1 MTLTPSSKFTLKV
14 ILGVTIFSVLI
25 WNSGVHTIWTQLL
38 LIKFSAVIIYG
49 LLNVVAY
56 LLAGLGIIILGSSL
70 NKKVFCQQGLRGFL
84 ATASLALFTPGRAG
98 DLLLPLYWKRYL
110 SYGETMA
117 VVFVDK
123 IITLF
128 WLISIG
134 SSGVYIIFGL
144 QYGLIVGALL
154 LIGLGACSMLILS
167 RSCRTIII
175 RIIPKKLMAIFSGF
189 IPAFQ
194 TVLKS
199 GHTFIT
205 ITVVITGI
213 RIVLYAYGFCVL
225 LDGLGSSCSL
235 VYATLILALAQLTS
249 IVPISIMGLGVV
261 ESIFILGFTQLNIAS
276 SQIIAVSLI
285 GRIVTVFW
293 LSIFF
298 SFFTIENKNKLTAK
312 K

>member
-1 MTLTPSSKFTLKV
+1 MALIPPLKFSLQV
-14 ILGVTIFSVLI
+14 ILGAIIFSVLV
-25 WNSGVHTIWTQLL
+25 WNNGISTIWEELL

-49 LLNVVAY
+49 LLNVMAY

-70 NKKVFCQQGLRGFL
+70 NKEVFCQKGLRSFL
-84 ATASLALFTPGRAG
+84 ATASFALFTPGRAG
-98 DLLLPLYWKRYL
+98 DLALPFYWKKYL
-110 SYGETMA
+110 SFGETMA

-128 WLISIG
+128 WLISLG
-134 SSGVYIIFGL
+134 ASGVYIIFGV

-154 LIGLGACSMLILS
+154 LAGLGACSMFVLS
-167 RSCRTIII
+167 SSWRTIIS
-175 RIIPKKLMAIFSGF
+175 RIIPGKLMNIFTGF
-189 IPAFQ
+189 APAFQ

-205 ITVVITGI
+205 IAVVITGI
-213 RIVLYAYGFCVL
+213 RIVLYGLGFCIL
-225 LDGLGSSCSL
+225 LDGLGSNCSL

-261 ESIFILGFTQLNIAS
+261 ESVLILGFTQLNIAS

-298 SFFTIENKNKLTAK
+298 SFFTIENSGELTHEE
-312 K
+312 